1 MNAGELLRRIKLFV
15 QRDRRTRELE
25 EEMHLHLEMRAERVG
40 PEAAQQRFGNTTAI
54 QQQSRDAWGFAR
66 VDDVTRDVQFAV
78 RRIWKQRGVSATVI
92 VVMGI
97 GIGAT
102 TAMFSAVDAALLRPL
117 PFAKPEQ
124 LMLLPFNVPSD
135 GAGPKPTP
143 GDIDYAAVSNMTDL
157 FSHVAAY
164 GVGGL
169 NMSDDDR
176 PLRLK
181 VGVVTADFFGTL
193 GVNASIG
200 RTFTAGEG
208 VPNGPNV
215 AILSDGLWKRA
226 FGSRSLSGLTVTLNK
241 KLYDV
246 VGVMPPAFTF
256 PEESDV
262 WIPMSVPHTK
272 ATFEAFRDYVRQA
285 TIGRV
290 AEGVTTDKAALQL
303 LTRIENSPGGRF
315 PRHPADN
322 APWGAQKRLEGGV
335 GQPLQKALAED
346 RQLALYVLL
355 AATAMLLLIACA
367 NVTNLLLAQAAV
379 RRREIAVRQVLG
391 ATRTRI
397 IRQLLTESVLLSLC
411 GAVVGL
417 FIAVGAFQAMQALM
431 PAKLSGITNVA
442 IDVRVLGFSTSLAVI
457 AGIVFG
463 LWPAVGSARNNAS
476 EAIKSGDGHGTTAA
490 WSGKLRRVLVGA
502 ELAFTVVL
510 LTGAGIM
517 LRSFEKIVN
526 RTTGIQTAN
535 VGTMEIAFPASA
547 DIPERLRVL
556 AAITERLSAMPG
568 VEGAGA
574 SKTLPLATAGQLSV
588 GIDVPGPLSDPDF
601 RGNIPTIYEDASSG
615 YFKALNIAVLDGRS
629 FNASEDRT
637 KSHSVIF
644 SASTAK
650 RYWPGTSAVG
660 RTVRLSGDTLP
671 FTIVGVVS
679 DVPRKLDAKPIDQVY
694 FPLAVHAPFVA
705 TVVARGVLPSGAL
718 LKQMTE
724 AVRAVDAT
732 QPVFSLRMMDD
743 VRDTSIAPR
752 RASTK
757 FLTLFAVL
765 ALTLASVGVY
775 AVVSYGLAQ
784 RQRELG
790 IRSALGATGSNL
802 MGLLSRE
809 MVWVA
814 GIGASIGLFGAWS
827 GARILER
834 LAYGVDVHD
843 PITFIVVPV
852 TLFLATMLA
861 TVVPARR
868 VFRVNPSD
876 IMRAD

>member
-1 MNAGELLRRIKLFV
+1 MNAGELFRRFKLFV
-15 QRDRRTRELE
+15 QRDRMTRELE
-25 EEMHLHLEMRAERVG
+25 DEMRMHQQLRAERVG
-40 PEAAQQRFGNTTAI
+40 PAAAQRRFGNTTAI
-54 QQQSRDAWGFAR
+54 QQQSRDAWGFVR
-66 VDDVTRDVQFAV
+66 LEDLTRDIQFAA

-124 LMLLPFNVPSD
+124 LMLLPFNVPDD
-135 GAGPKPTP
+135 GAQPKPTS

-157 FSHVAAY
+157 FSHVATY

-181 VGVVTADFFGTL
+181 VGVVTANFFGTL

-200 RTFTAGEG
+200 RTFTAREG

-226 FGSRSLSGLTVTLNK
+226 YGSRSPSGLTITLNR

-262 WIPMSVPHTK
+262 WIPMSVPYTR
-272 ATFEAFRDYVRQA
+272 ATSEAFRDYVRQA

-290 AEGVTTDKAALQL
+290 ADNVTTEKAALQL
-303 LTRIENSPGGRF
+303 LARIETSPGGRF

-335 GQPLQKALAED
+335 GQPLQKALVGD
-346 RQLALYVLL
+346 RKLALYVLL

-397 IRQLLTESVLLSLC
+397 IRQLLTESVLLSLA
-411 GAVVGL
+411 GALLGIL
-417 FIAVGAFQAMQALM
+417 IASGTFRALQALM
-431 PAKLSGITNVA
+431 PAGLAGLTGVH
-442 IDVRVLGFSTSLAVI
+442 IDRRILGSSTLLAVV

-463 LWPAVGSARNNAS
+463 LWPAVGSARNNTS

-490 WSGKLRRVLVGA
+490 WSGKLRRVLVGV

-510 LTGAGIM
+510 LIAAGIM

-526 RTTGIQTAN
+526 RPTGIDTAH
-535 VGTMEIAFPASA
+535 VGTMEIAFLASA
-547 DIPERLRVL
+547 NIPERLRVL
-556 AAITERLSAMPG
+556 TAITERLSAMPG
-568 VEGAGA
+568 VEAAGA
-574 SKTLPLATAGQLSV
+574 SKTLPLATAGRLFV
-588 GIDVPGPLSDPDF
+588 GIDVPGPQSDPDF
-601 RGNIPTIYEDASSG
+601 RGNIPTIYEDAASG
-615 YFKALNIAVLDGRS
+615 YFKALNIALLHGRL
-629 FNASEDRT
+629 FNASEDRIE
-637 KSHSVIF
+637 SHSIIV

-650 RYWPGTSAVG
+650 RYWPGVSAVG
-660 RTVRLSGDTLP
+660 RIVRLQGDTLP
-671 FTIVGVVS
+671 FTIVGVVA
-679 DVPRKLDAKPIDQVY
+679 DVPEKLDARPRDQVY

-705 TVVARGVLPSGAL
+705 TIVARGVLPSGAL
-718 LKQMTE
+718 LKQMTD
-724 AVRAVDAT
+724 AVRAVDAR
-732 QPVFSLRMMDD
+732 QPVFSLRMMYD

-752 RASTK
+752 RTSTK
-757 FLTLFAVL
+757 FLTLFALL

-775 AVVSYGLAQ
+775 AVVSCGLAQ
-784 RQRELG
+784 RHRELG
-790 IRSALGATGSNL
+790 IRSALGATGGNL
-802 MGLLSRE
+802 LALLSRE

-814 GIGASIGLFGAWS
+814 GIGVAVGLFGAWS

-843 PITFIVVPV
+843 PITFIAVPV
-852 TLFLATMLA
+852 TLFLATPLA
-861 TVVPARR
+861 TVV
-868 VFRVNPSD
+868 
-876 IMRAD
+876 